1 MHAGPLEPPTTT
13 RSPRLT
19 PPDGSSTLQRQ
30 KEQEEEKKKRD
41 EEEAARVYE
50 EFVKDFGGGRPSG
63 TGFVRGGVIQPGSRG
78 DASASG
84 SRQEKKLY
92 MPSLHGPGIAGVFG
106 DSKEEADDE
115 PAEAAPVPPKGSKP
129 KRIDLFLENM
139 KKEQM
144 QRELRKELNL
154 PPADDD
160 FAERG
165 SHDVNDPAS
174 TNLYVGNMAPT
185 VDEQILLR
193 EFGRFGPI
201 GSVKVMWPRD
211 EEQRRRGRNTGFV
224 LFMLRDDADRAREAL
239 DGAFLHEMPLNIG
252 WGKAMPL
259 PTAPIW
265 PPPGGLAVE
274 EGAPL
279 YPAPPAPGPDGRW
292 TWREAVPVVPH
303 GARDDAAQGPL
314 GRGPRIVV
322 HPPADERTR
331 FVIDAVAYY
340 VIRDGC
346 SFEQVVMERELG
358 NPEFA
363 FLLDTTSAEHAY
375 YRWRL
380 FSLASGDSLRSWRVE
395 PFLMVE
401 ESNAWVPPPMTVG
414 AAGIAKT
421 AAQGGGGR
429 RRPEEARP
437 LSEAQRDRFEDCL
450 RRLTM
455 AREDICAAMMF
466 ALEMADSAA
475 EVAEIL
481 SDALTLPETP
491 IPLKV
496 ARLFLLSDI
505 LHNSTAPVRN
515 ASRFRVCI
523 QPLLPDIFLGL
534 QEAYRGADSRMGQEL
549 LRRHVLRVLRAW
561 RGWFVFSDDF
571 LAGLQATFLTAPTG
585 PSELRA
591 AHDAALAAEL
601 AALGDDDLEA
611 RCRGLGVSVA
621 GGRADRLA
629 RLQAVL
635 EYQRGWTG
643 GEGGAAAEPGGAG
656 PERRGREARPG
667 GAGTESPAHAT
678 DTALLSTAADAGG
691 WTAVEGAAADD
702 REASA
707 VPSAAAA
714 GAAAEPTGR
723 WEAAGVAAVPVSRWE
738 RAANAAAVPVQ
749 GDAPAARAGRREGA
763 ARSDDSVHATED
775 GARASD
781 GGVRGPHATD
791 GPAGAGA
798 SSAAWHDSLARV
810 EEEVAAYRAEL
821 ERSGLPRPA
830 VAASA
835 AARRAQL
842 LADVAARG
850 AGRERASK
858 RARSPDRRAGR

>member
-1 MHAGPLEPPTTT
+1 MLLECKCPDPS
-13 RSPRLT
+13 RSDFWDLIIPVPVHSAT
-19 PPDGSSTLQRQ
+19 
-30 KEQEEEKKKRD
+30 EYKRD

-265 PPPGGLAVE
+265 PPPGGLA
-274 EGAPL
+274 
-279 YPAPPAPGPDGRW
+279 
-292 TWREAVPVVPH
+292 AVPVVPH

-401 ESNAWVPPPMTVG
+401 ESNAW
-414 AAGIAKT
+414 
-421 AAQGGGGR
+421 
-429 RRPEEARP
+429 
-437 LSEAQRDRFEDCL
+437 AQRDRFEDCL

-635 EYQRGWTG
+635 
-643 GEGGAAAEPGGAG
+643 
-656 PERRGREARPG
+656 
-667 GAGTESPAHAT
+667 
-678 DTALLSTAADAGG
+678 DTAADAGG

-723 WEAAGVAAVPVSRWE
+723 WEAAGVAAVPVSRTLQALLFMARSLAKNE
-738 RAANAAAVPVQ
+738 LS
-749 GDAPAARAGRREGA
+749 DSEAPWGLPPALLAQLEWAGRGGPDPEREDDDKDPNKKSKDYYANVGDVIRTLRDDIPCIFWKPFDYHIYRDDVVFRDPNISFRGLTNYKLVIWSLTTFGRLFFA
-763 ARSDDSVHATED
+763 GKEVSVVNIWQPEEGIIKMRWQVQARPRLWWLAEGVFDGISEYRLDHRGLVQEHLVTNVQLRDPPITNPLLYGLNLLMSPRLAPQPSRVPCPGSWSVGMAEEGDSPSVFGSVDA
-775 GARASD
+775 
-781 GGVRGPHATD
+781 
-791 GPAGAGA
+791 
-798 SSAAWHDSLARV
+798 
-810 EEEVAAYRAEL
+810 
-821 ERSGLPRPA
+821 
-830 VAASA
+830 
-835 AARRAQL
+835 
-842 LADVAARG
+842 
-850 AGRERASK
+850 
-858 RARSPDRRAGR
+858 